1 MYQIVDGIVLNRA
14 NFLDYDKIVILYTLQ
29 LGKIKVLFKSVNKP
43 FAKLLSITEP
53 ATELELQCVKLKS
66 KDYGYVF
73 KAAGGKILNFN
84 SDLRKDLNIYFYTCK
99 ILDLVDALTLELVK
113 DENKFFLI
121 KRVLQVLPASKNR
134 HLLYLAFIYRFI
146 KLCGYMPELINC
158 VKCKSKLLKS
168 NNFFYFDF
176 VDGGVVCEKCFKN
189 NSSLKI
195 SFNTTK
201 ILQKFYKLNAE
212 QIDKLEVPQ
221 DTIEEINKLTF
232 LYLQN
237 YIHRPLRVNNC

>member
-1 MYQIVDGIVLNRA
+1 MYQIVDGIVLNRT
-14 NFLDYDKIVILYTLQ
+14 NFSDYDKVVVVYTLQ

-43 FAKLLSITEP
+43 FAKLISFTEP
-53 ATELELQCVKLKS
+53 AVELELQCVKLKS

-84 SDLRKDLNIYFYTCK
+84 NELRKDLNIFFYTCK
-99 ILDLVDALTLELVK
+99 ILDLVDALTLELAK

-121 KRVLQVLPASKNR
+121 KRVFQVLPLSKNK

-158 VKCKSKLLKS
+158 LKCKTKLLKL
-168 NNFFYFDF
+168 NDFFYFDF
-176 VDGGVVCEKCFKN
+176 INGGIVCKRCLKDGPN
-189 NSSLKI
+189 LKI

-212 QIDKLEVPQ
+212 QIDKLEVSQ
-221 DTIEEINKLTF
+221 DTIEEMNKLTF

-237 YIHRPLRVNNC
+237 YVHRPLKVNNF